1 MTVQTRIIFAICY
14 LVLAPFVIGLLD
26 GFDRK
31 ISARMQGRRGPS
43 VLQPF
48 FDLKKLFEKEFLTA
62 NKMQL
67 FMIRSYL
74 CFIILSGILFFSG
87 FDLLLVVFALST
99 SAMFLILASTTT
111 HSPFSSQ
118 GTHRELAQIM
128 ACEPMEL
135 LVAVGFYLA
144 TNPKT
149 FNVSEIVTSSN
160 YSNILFLPGF
170 FVGFVFIL
178 TIKFR
183 KSPFDISTSH
193 HAHQEVVKGVTSEM
207 VGKEYGMVTL
217 AEWYENAILYGIVAL
232 FFLNKNPLSLIVAI
246 IAILFVWFLEIL
258 IDNTSARVKWQLM
271 LKLAWG
277 VTIVAAGM
285 NLFLLEIIRGNIR

>member
-1 MTVQTRIIFAICY
+1 MTVSTRLIMAACYII
-14 LVLAPFVIGLLD
+14 LAPLIIGLLD

-31 ISARMQGRRGPS
+31 ISARMQGRKGPS

-62 NKMQL
+62 NKAQL

-74 CFIILSGILFFSG
+74 FFIVLSGIIFFAG
-87 FDLLLVVFALST
+87 FDILLVVFSLST
-99 SAMFLILASTTT
+99 AAMFLILASTST
-111 HSPFSSQ
+111 HSPYSAQ
-118 GTHRELAQIM
+118 GTHRELVQIM
-128 ACEPMEL
+128 SCEPMEL

-144 TNPKT
+144 AGT
-149 FNVSEIVTSSN
+149 FNVSEIIAGSTT
-160 YSNILFLPGF
+160 SNIAFLPGF

-183 KSPFDISTSH
+183 KSPFDIATSH
-193 HAHQEVVKGVTSEM
+193 HAHQEVIKGVTSEM
-207 VGKEYGMVTL
+207 VGKEYGMVTI

-232 FFLNKNPLSLIVAI
+232 FFLNSNPVSIVAAI
-246 IAILFVWFLEIL
+246 IAILVVWFLEIL

-285 NLFLLEIIRGNIR
+285 NLLLLEIIRG

>member
-1 MTVQTRIIFAICY
+1 MATERIIIAVLYVI
-14 LVLAPFVIGLLD
+14 LAPFVIGLLD

-62 NKMQL
+62 NKAQL

-74 CFIILSGILFFSG
+74 VFIVLSGVLFFGG
-87 FDLLLVVFALST
+87 FDILLVVFSLST
-99 SAMFLILASTTT
+99 AAMFLILASTST
-111 HSPFSSQ
+111 HSPYSAQ
-118 GTHRELAQIM
+118 GTHRELVQIM
-128 ACEPMEL
+128 SCEPMEL

-144 TNPKT
+144 IGT
-149 FNVSEIVTSSN
+149 FNVNEIIKTSISPIA
-160 YSNILFLPGF
+160 YLPGF

-183 KSPFDISTSH
+183 KSPFDIATSH
-193 HAHQEVVKGVTSEM
+193 HAHQEVIKGVTSEM

-217 AEWYENAILYGIVAL
+217 AEWYENAILLGIVGL
-232 FFLNKNPLSLIVAI
+232 FFLNSNPVSIVCAI
-246 IAILFVWFLEIL
+246 IAILVVWFLEIL

-285 NLFLLEIIRGNIR
+285 NLLLLEIIRG

>member
-1 MTVQTRIIFAICY
+1 MTIQTRIIFAICY
-14 LVLAPFVIGLLD
+14 IVLAPFVIGLLD

-43 VLQPF
+43 VFQPF
-48 FDLKKLFEKEFLTA
+48 YDLKKLFEKEFLSA

-67 FMIRSYL
+67 FLIRSYL
-74 CFIILSGILFFSG
+74 CFIILAGILFYAG

-99 SAMFLILASTTT
+99 SAMFLILASTCT
-111 HSPFSSQ
+111 HSPFSTQ
-118 GTHRELAQIM
+118 GTHRELVQIM

-135 LVAVGFYLA
+135 LVPVGFYLA
-144 TNPKT
+144 TIPKT
-149 FNVSEIVTSSN
+149 FNVGYIICNSD
-160 YSNILFLPGF
+160 YSNIIFLPGF

-193 HAHQEVVKGVTSEM
+193 HAHQEVVKGVTAEM

-232 FFLNKNPLSLIVAI
+232 FLLNKNPLSI
-246 IAILFVWFLEIL
+246 IGAVIGILVVWFLEIL

-271 LKLAWG
+271 LKLAWS
-277 VTIVAAGM
+277 VTIVAAGT
-285 NLFLLEIIRGNIR
+285 NLFLLEIIRG

>member
-1 MTVQTRIIFAICY
+1 MTTTRIIIAVLY
-14 LVLAPFVIGLLD
+14 VLLAPFVIGLLD

-43 VLQPF
+43 VIQPF
-48 FDLKKLFEKEFLTA
+48 FDIKKLFEKEFLTA
-62 NKMQL
+62 NKQQL
-67 FMIRSYL
+67 FMIYSYVF
-74 CFIILSGILFFSG
+74 FIVLSGVIFFAG
-87 FDLLLVVFALST
+87 FDLLLVVFSLST
-99 SAMFLILASTTT
+99 AAMFLILAATST

-118 GTHRELAQIM
+118 GTHRELVQIM
-128 ACEPMEL
+128 SCEPMEL

-144 TNPKT
+144 TKT
-149 FNVSEIVTSSN
+149 FNVNEIVMNST
-160 YSNILFLPGF
+160 YSNIIYLPGF

-193 HAHQEVVKGVTSEM
+193 HAHQEVIKGVTSEM

-217 AEWYENAILYGIVAL
+217 AEWYENAILLGIVGL
-232 FFLNKNPLSLIVAI
+232 FFINSNPLSVIGALVAI
-246 IAILFVWFLEIL
+246 LVVWFLEIL

-285 NLFLLEIIRGNIR
+285 NLFLLEIIMG

>member
-1 MTVQTRIIFAICY
+1 MISSRVITAVCY
-14 LVLAPFVIGLLD
+14 LLFAPFIIGLLD

-31 ISARMQGRRGPS
+31 ISARMQGRKGPS

-48 FDLKKLFEKEFLTA
+48 YDLKKLFEKEFLTA
-62 NKMQL
+62 NKIQL
-67 FMIRSYL
+67 LMIRSYL
-74 CFIILSGILFFSG
+74 FFIMLSGVIFFAG
-87 FDLLLVVFALST
+87 FDILLVVFSLST
-99 SAMFLILASTTT
+99 AAMFLILASTST
-111 HSPFSSQ
+111 HSPYSAQ
-118 GTHRELAQIM
+118 GTHRELVQIM
-128 ACEPMEL
+128 SCEPMEL

-144 TNPKT
+144 MGT
-149 FNVSEIVTSSN
+149 FNVNEIAQGQMSPIT
-160 YSNILFLPGF
+160 FLPGF

-183 KSPFDISTSH
+183 KSPFDIATSH
-193 HAHQEVVKGVTSEM
+193 HAHQEVIKGVTSEM

-217 AEWYENAILYGIVAL
+217 AEWYENAILLGIVGL
-232 FFLNKNPLSLIVAI
+232 FFINSNPVSIVAAIVAI
-246 IAILFVWFLEIL
+246 LVVWFLEIL

-285 NLFLLEIIRGNIR
+285 NLFLLEIIRG

>member
-1 MTVQTRIIFAICY
+1 MVSTRLIMAGLYI
-14 LVLAPFVIGLLD
+14 LLAPFVIGLLD

-48 FDLKKLFEKEFLTA
+48 FDIKKLFEKEFLTA
-62 NKMQL
+62 NKQQL
-67 FMIRSYL
+67 FMIYSYVF
-74 CFIILSGILFFSG
+74 FIVLSGVIFFAG
-87 FDLLLVVFALST
+87 FDLLLVVFSLST
-99 SAMFLILASTTT
+99 AAMFLILAATST
-111 HSPFSSQ
+111 HSPYSSQ
-118 GTHRELAQIM
+118 GTHRELVQIM
-128 ACEPMEL
+128 SCEPMEL

-144 TNPKT
+144 TKT
-149 FNVSEIVTSSN
+149 FNVNEIVMNST
-160 YSNILFLPGF
+160 YSNIIYLPGF

-193 HAHQEVVKGVTSEM
+193 HAHQEVIKGVTSEM

-217 AEWYENAILYGIVAL
+217 AEWYENAILLGIVGL
-232 FFLNKNPLSLIVAI
+232 FFLNSNPLSVIGAIVAI
-246 IAILFVWFLEIL
+246 LVVWFLEIL

-285 NLFLLEIIRGNIR
+285 NLFLLEIIMG

>member
-1 MTVQTRIIFAICY
+1 MDVSTRMILAGCYIIFA
-14 LVLAPFVIGLLD
+14 PFIIGLLE
-26 GFDRK
+26 GCDRK

-48 FDLKKLFEKEFLTA
+48 YDLKKLFEKEFLTA

-74 CFIILSGILFFSG
+74 CFIILSGILFFGG

-118 GTHRELAQIM
+118 GTHRELVQIM

-144 TNPKT
+144 TAT
-149 FNVSEIVTSSN
+149 FNVSDIVMNSDFARV
-160 YSNILFLPGF
+160 IMLPGF

-232 FFLNKNPLSLIVAI
+232 FFLNSNPLSVIWAIVAI
-246 IAILFVWFLEIL
+246 LAVWFLEIL

-277 VTIVAAGM
+277 VTIIAAGM
-285 NLFLLEIIRGNIR
+285 NLFLLEIIRGNLR

>member
-1 MTVQTRIIFAICY
+1 MTTTRIIIAVLY
-14 LVLAPFVIGLLD
+14 VLLAPFVIGLLD

-48 FDLKKLFEKEFLTA
+48 FDIKKLFEKEFLTA
-62 NKMQL
+62 NKQQL
-67 FMIRSYL
+67 FMIYSYVF
-74 CFIILSGILFFSG
+74 FIVLSGVIFFAG
-87 FDLLLVVFALST
+87 FDLLLVVFSLST
-99 SAMFLILASTTT
+99 AAMFLILAATST

-118 GTHRELAQIM
+118 GTHRELVQIM
-128 ACEPMEL
+128 SCEPMEL

-144 TNPKT
+144 TKT
-149 FNVSEIVTSSN
+149 FNVNEIVMNST
-160 YSNILFLPGF
+160 YSNIIYLPGF

-193 HAHQEVVKGVTSEM
+193 HAHQEVIKGVTSEM

-217 AEWYENAILYGIVAL
+217 AEWYENAILLGIVGL
-232 FFLNKNPLSLIVAI
+232 FFLNSNPLSAIGAIVAI
-246 IAILFVWFLEIL
+246 LVVWFLEIL

-285 NLFLLEIIRGNIR
+285 NLFLLEIIMG

>member
-1 MTVQTRIIFAICY
+1 MELSTRLILAGCY
-14 LVLAPFVIGLLD
+14 LIFAPFVIGLLD

-62 NKMQL
+62 NKAQL

-74 CFIILSGILFFSG
+74 VFIALSGVLFFGG
-87 FDLLLVVFALST
+87 FDILLVVFSLST
-99 SAMFLILASTTT
+99 AAMFLILASTST
-111 HSPFSSQ
+111 HSPYSAQ
-118 GTHRELAQIM
+118 GTHRELVQIM

-144 TNPKT
+144 TTPST
-149 FNVSEIVTSSN
+149 FNVSEIISGSPI
-160 YSNILFLPGF
+160 SNIVYLPGF
-170 FVGFVFIL
+170 FVGFVFVL

-193 HAHQEVVKGVTSEM
+193 HAHQEVIKGVTSEM

-217 AEWYENAILYGIVAL
+217 AEWYENAILLGIVGL
-232 FFLNKNPLSLIVAI
+232 FFLNSNPVSIVGAI
-246 IAILFVWFLEIL
+246 IAILVVWFLEIL

-285 NLFLLEIIRGNIR
+285 NLLLLEIIRG

>member
-1 MTVQTRIIFAICY
+1 MATERIIIAVLY
-14 LVLAPFVIGLLD
+14 VLLAPFVIGLLD

-62 NKMQL
+62 NKAQL

-74 CFIILSGILFFSG
+74 VFIALSGVLFFGG
-87 FDLLLVVFALST
+87 FDILLVVFSLST
-99 SAMFLILASTTT
+99 AAMFLILASTAT
-111 HSPFSSQ
+111 HSPYSSQ
-118 GTHRELAQIM
+118 GTHRELVQIM
-128 ACEPMEL
+128 SCEPMEL

-144 TNPKT
+144 IGT
-149 FNVSEIVTSSN
+149 FNVSEIVKTDVSP
-160 YSNILFLPGF
+160 IAFLPGF

-183 KSPFDISTSH
+183 KSPFDIATSH
-193 HAHQEVVKGVTSEM
+193 HAHQEVIKGVTSEM

-217 AEWYENAILYGIVAL
+217 AEWYENAILLGIVGL
-232 FFLNKNPLSLIVAI
+232 FFLNSNPVSIVAAI
-246 IAILFVWFLEIL
+246 IAILVVWFLEIL

-285 NLFLLEIIRGNIR
+285 NLLLLEIIRG

>member
-1 MTVQTRIIFAICY
+1 MELSTRLILAGCY
-14 LVLAPFVIGLLD
+14 LIFAPFVIGLLD

-62 NKMQL
+62 NKAQL

-74 CFIILSGILFFSG
+74 VFIALSGVLFFGG
-87 FDLLLVVFALST
+87 FDILLVVFSLST
-99 SAMFLILASTTT
+99 AAMFLILASTST
-111 HSPFSSQ
+111 HSPYSAQ
-118 GTHRELAQIM
+118 GTHRELVQIM
-128 ACEPMEL
+128 ACETMEL

-144 TNPKT
+144 TTPST
-149 FNVSEIVTSSN
+149 FNVSEIISGSPI
-160 YSNILFLPGF
+160 SNIVYLPGF

-193 HAHQEVVKGVTSEM
+193 HAHQEVIKGVTSEM

-217 AEWYENAILYGIVAL
+217 AEWYENAILLGIVGL
-232 FFLNKNPLSLIVAI
+232 FFLNSNPVSIVGAI
-246 IAILFVWFLEIL
+246 IAILVVWFLEIL

-285 NLFLLEIIRGNIR
+285 NLLLLEIIRG

>member
-1 MTVQTRIIFAICY
+1 MMVQTRIILAIFY
-14 LVLAPFVIGLLD
+14 VVLAPFVIGLLD

-43 VLQPF
+43 VFQPF
-48 FDLKKLFEKEFLTA
+48 YDLKKLFEKEFLTA

-67 FMIRSYL
+67 FLIRSYL
-74 CFIILSGILFFSG
+74 CFIVLSGILFFAG

-99 SAMFLILASTTT
+99 SAMFLILASTAT

-118 GTHRELAQIM
+118 GTSRELVQIM

-144 TNPKT
+144 TST
-149 FNVSEIVTSSN
+149 FTVSDIVAGSPVA
-160 YSNILFLPGF
+160 NIRFLPGF

-193 HAHQEVVKGVTSEM
+193 HAHQEVIKGVTSEM
-207 VGKEYGMVTL
+207 VGKEYAMVTI
-217 AEWYENAILYGIVAL
+217 AEWYENAILLGIVGL
-232 FFLNKNPLSLIVAI
+232 FFISSNPLTFIGAV
-246 IAILFVWFLEIL
+246 IAILAVWFLEIL

-285 NLFLLEIIRGNIR
+285 NLFLLEIIRG

>member
-1 MTVQTRIIFAICY
+1 MELSTRLIIAGCY
-14 LVLAPFVIGLLD
+14 IILAPFIIGLLD

-62 NKMQL
+62 NKTQL

-74 CFIILSGILFFSG
+74 VFIVLSGILFFGG
-87 FDLLLVVFALST
+87 FDILLVVFSLST
-99 SAMFLILASTTT
+99 AAMFLILASTST
-111 HSPFSSQ
+111 HSPYSAQ
-118 GTHRELAQIM
+118 GTHRELVQIM
-128 ACEPMEL
+128 SCEPMEL

-144 TNPKT
+144 TTPST
-149 FNVSEIVTSSN
+149 FNVSEIISGSQIP
-160 YSNILFLPGF
+160 NIVFLPGF

-183 KSPFDISTSH
+183 KSPFDIATSH
-193 HAHQEVVKGVTSEM
+193 HAHQEVIKGVTSEM

-217 AEWYENAILYGIVAL
+217 AEWYENAILLGIVGL
-232 FFLNKNPLSLIVAI
+232 FFLNSNPVSIVGAI
-246 IAILFVWFLEIL
+246 IAILVVWFLEIL

-271 LKLAWG
+271 LKLAWS

-285 NLFLLEIIRGNIR
+285 NLLLLEIIRG

>member
-1 MTVQTRIIFAICY
+1 MTVQIRIILAICY
-14 LVLAPFVIGLLD
+14 IVGAPVVIGLLD

-31 ISARMQGRRGPS
+31 LSARMQGRRGPS

-48 FDLKKLFEKEFLTA
+48 YDLKKLFEKEFLSA
-62 NKMQL
+62 NIMQL

-74 CFIILSGILFFSG
+74 CFIVLSGILFFAG

-111 HSPFSSQ
+111 HSPFSTQ
-118 GTHRELAQIM
+118 GTHRELIQIM

-144 TNPKT
+144 TKPKT
-149 FNVSEIVTSSN
+149 FNVANIVLNSN
-160 YSNILFLPGF
+160 YSNIVFLPGF
-170 FVGFVFIL
+170 FIGFVFIL

-183 KSPFDISTSH
+183 KSPFDIATSH
-193 HAHQEVVKGVTSEM
+193 HAHQEVIKGVTSEM
-207 VGKEYGMVTL
+207 VGKEYAMVTL
-217 AEWYENAILYGIVAL
+217 AEWYENAILYGIVGL
-232 FFLNKNPLSLIVAI
+232 FLINKNPFSIIGAI
-246 IAILFVWFLEIL
+246 AVILAVWFFEIL

-277 VTIVAAGM
+277 VTLVAAGM
-285 NLFLLEIIRGNIR
+285 NLFLLEIIRS

>member
-1 MTVQTRIIFAICY
+1 MTTTRIIIAVLY
-14 LVLAPFVIGLLD
+14 VLLAPFVIGLLD

-48 FDLKKLFEKEFLTA
+48 FDIKKLFEKEFLTA
-62 NKMQL
+62 NKQQL
-67 FMIRSYL
+67 FMIYSYVF
-74 CFIILSGILFFSG
+74 FIVLSGVIFFAG
-87 FDLLLVVFALST
+87 FDLLLVVFSLST
-99 SAMFLILASTTT
+99 AAMFLILAATST
-111 HSPFSSQ
+111 HSPYSSQ
-118 GTHRELAQIM
+118 GTHRELVQIM
-128 ACEPMEL
+128 SCEPMEL

-144 TNPKT
+144 TKT
-149 FNVSEIVTSSN
+149 FNVNEIVMNST
-160 YSNILFLPGF
+160 YSNIIYLPGF

-193 HAHQEVVKGVTSEM
+193 HAHQEVIKGVTSEM

-217 AEWYENAILYGIVAL
+217 AEWYENAILLGIVGL
-232 FFLNKNPLSLIVAI
+232 FFLNSNPLSAIGAIVAI
-246 IAILFVWFLEIL
+246 LVVWFLEIL

-285 NLFLLEIIRGNIR
+285 NLFLLEIIMG

>member
-1 MTVQTRIIFAICY
+1 MTTTRIIIAVLY
-14 LVLAPFVIGLLD
+14 VLLAPFVIGLLD

-48 FDLKKLFEKEFLTA
+48 FDIKKLFEKEFLTA
-62 NKMQL
+62 NKQQL
-67 FMIRSYL
+67 FMIYSYVF
-74 CFIILSGILFFSG
+74 FIVLSGVIFFAG
-87 FDLLLVVFALST
+87 FDLLLVVFSLST
-99 SAMFLILASTTT
+99 AAMFLILAATST
-111 HSPFSSQ
+111 HSPYSSQ
-118 GTHRELAQIM
+118 GTHRELVQIM
-128 ACEPMEL
+128 SCEPMEL

-144 TNPKT
+144 TKT
-149 FNVSEIVTSSN
+149 FNVNEIVMNST
-160 YSNILFLPGF
+160 YSNIIYLPGF

-193 HAHQEVVKGVTSEM
+193 HAHQEVIKGVTSEM

-217 AEWYENAILYGIVAL
+217 AEWYENAILLGIVGL
-232 FFLNKNPLSLIVAI
+232 FFLNSNPLSVIGAIVAI
-246 IAILFVWFLEIL
+246 LVVWFLEIL

-285 NLFLLEIIRGNIR
+285 NLFLLEIIMG

>member
-1 MTVQTRIIFAICY
+1 MELSTRLILAGCY
-14 LVLAPFVIGLLD
+14 LIFAPFVIGLLD

-62 NKMQL
+62 NKAQL

-74 CFIILSGILFFSG
+74 VFIALSGVLFFGG
-87 FDLLLVVFALST
+87 FDILLVVFSLST
-99 SAMFLILASTTT
+99 AAMFLILASTST
-111 HSPFSSQ
+111 HSPYSAQ
-118 GTHRELAQIM
+118 GTHRELVQIM

-144 TNPKT
+144 TTPST
-149 FNVSEIVTSSN
+149 FNVSEIISGSPI
-160 YSNILFLPGF
+160 SNIVYLPGF

-193 HAHQEVVKGVTSEM
+193 HAHQEVIKGVTSEM

-217 AEWYENAILYGIVAL
+217 AEWYENAILLGIVGL
-232 FFLNKNPLSLIVAI
+232 FFLNSNPVSIVGAI
-246 IAILFVWFLEIL
+246 IAILVVWFLEIL

-285 NLFLLEIIRGNIR
+285 NLLLLEIIRG